1 MAVTLAVPAGVLA
14 RARAAW
20 DDAADGLDG
29 GWRRLVKAATAGVS
43 STVVPAVEAFQQT
56 WVDELKRRAVEA
68 QDNSEAFVEVGGVY
82 QFVDVASAERARALL
97 GWVHRDVPLEVR

>member
-1 MAVTLAVPAGVLA
+1 MAVTLAVPPGVLA
-14 RARAAW
+14 LARAAW

-29 GWRRLVKAATAGVS
+29 GWRRLVKASTSGFS
-43 STVVPAVEAFQQT
+43 STVVAAVEAFQAT

-68 QDNSEAFVEVGGVY
+68 QDNSEAFVEVRGVY

-97 GWVHRDVPLEVR
+97 GWVHRDVPIEVR

>member
-14 RARAAW
+14 AAKAAW

-29 GWRRLVKAATAGVS
+29 GWRRLVKASSAGFS
-43 STVVPAVEAFQQT
+43 STVVAAVEAFQTT
-56 WVDELKRRAVEA
+56 WGDELKRRATEA

-82 QFVDVASAERARALL
+82 QFTDAASAERARALL
-97 GWVHRDVPLEVR
+97 GWVHHDVPIEVR